1 MRIALGIILL
11 IGTLLLG
18 STFWT
23 DPSAGAATPSADLP
37 HRRDLQR
44 AAWNT
49 DTWLIVYQSDSEAG
63 KRNYESLLRP
73 LANRTLRGVT
83 LRVFD
88 FAETSDS
95 LLQKYPVLFVGST
108 LPAAICLAAKKLPD
122 LGIEQTQVR
131 IGSLALNDT
140 QDLIQLSFLPS
151 AWNGQLPMHLIWGKE
166 EQQIQDYLRQ
176 RLASGL
182 RSFLW
187 SAWGYEVL
195 RHQQTFC
202 MGYFNDST
210 WMMDKQIHF
219 EFTPSPLL
227 LATTPEAQFR
237 AFDGASDIS
246 PKLAQP
252 LAKAKTE
259 IMAFTGVSQL
269 PTLQFFL
276 YPSVERKALRT
287 GSMQQVH
294 VEAAKAEVYLVSNA
308 HFRGEEWGEQY
319 RCWLRA
325 ALGSP
330 AHPVLE
336 QGLSMQ
342 WADTIRGHHW
352 REWVQHLAAADVL
365 PSAQLL
371 FSPDTITQYLPLLG
385 QFAAAAWVDFRLQT
399 IGKAAFLEE
408 YQRPAPPVNT
418 LQQLDVQWKNWI
430 KANYPPSAVRPRA
443 LPQQRLDGY
452 TLAHEGYRIY
462 NGYGGERARRSLE
475 FMQSIGIMA
484 VAIVPYSYLADAHR
498 PDPIPV
504 VEQAGTENDE
514 AVLFSHFS
522 AQDLGQFTLLK
533 PQIWLG
539 GGSWPGDVSFST
551 PAEWQTFFDNYR
563 RWIIHYA
570 LLAELY
576 GFDALCIGTELRYTT
591 LQQPAAWRTLIA
603 QIRQIFGGS
612 LTYAANWGEECEKI
626 TFWSD
631 LDFIGVNC
639 YYPLH
644 QGTTATPEELAAG
657 AQRVVEKLKTIHERV
672 QRPVWLTEIGYRS
685 ATAPWQTP
693 HAEAGDRAIDEQAQ
707 AQCYAAFLAA
717 SWPSDWIKGY
727 FWWKWPSELDH
738 IEDNGRGYMPL
749 GKPAEEVLRSYY
761 LRE

>member
-1 MRIALGIILL
+1 MRIVLGIILL
-11 IGTLLLG
+11 TGTLFLG

-23 DPSAGAATPSADLP
+23 DPSAAGTSATELP

-44 AAWNT
+44 AAWET

-63 KRNYESLLRP
+63 KRSYESLLRP
-73 LANRTLRGVT
+73 LANRTLRGIT
-83 LRVFD
+83 LQVFD
-88 FAETSDS
+88 LAEVPDS
-95 LLQKYPVLFVGST
+95 LLQKYPVMLIGST
-108 LPAAICLAAKKLPD
+108 LPAVVCLAAKKLPD
-122 LGIEQTQVR
+122 LGLEQTQVR
-131 IGSLALNDT
+131 VGSLELNDT
-140 QDLIQLSFLPS
+140 QDLVQLSFLPS
-151 AWNGQLPMHLIWGKE
+151 AWNGQLPMHLIWGKDE
-166 EQQIQDYLRQ
+166 LQIQTYLRQ

-187 SAWGYEVL
+187 SAWGYEVT

-210 WMMDKQIHF
+210 WVMDKQIHF
-219 EFTPSPLL
+219 EFTPAPLL
-227 LATTPEAQFR
+227 LATTPA
-237 AFDGASDIS
+237 AALHAYDGAPDIS
-246 PKLAQP
+246 KNLAP
-252 LAKAKTE
+252 RLAKAKKE
-259 IMAFTGVSQL
+259 IQDFTGADQL
-269 PTLQFFL
+269 PVLQFFL
-276 YPSVERKALRT
+276 YPTVERKALRT

-294 VEAAKAEVYLVSNA
+294 VEADKAEVYLVSNA
-308 HFRGEEWGEQY
+308 HFQGEEWGEQY

-336 QGLSMQ
+336 EGLSMQ
-342 WADTIRGHHW
+342 WTDTIRGRPW
-352 REWVQHLAAADVL
+352 REWAQHLAAAGVL

-371 FSPDTITQYLPLLG
+371 FSPDTIAQYLPLIG

-399 IGKAAFLEE
+399 IGKTAFLDE
-408 YQRPAPPVNT
+408 YYRSVPPIAT
-418 LQQLDVQWKNWI
+418 LKQLDTQWKSWI
-430 KANYPPSAVRPRA
+430 RANYPRSDIKRRTV
-443 LPQQRLDGY
+443 PQQRLNGY
-452 TLAHEGYRIY
+452 TLAHQGYRIY
-462 NGYGGERARRSLE
+462 NGYGSERARMSLGV
-475 FMQSIGIMA
+475 MQSIGISA

-498 PDPIPV
+498 PDPIPIS
-504 VEQAGTENDE
+504 EQVGNENDE

-522 AQDLGQFTLLK
+522 SKDLGQFTLLK

-551 PAEWQTFFDNYR
+551 PTEWNTFFDNYR
-563 RWIIHYA
+563 RWISHYA

-591 LQQPAAWRTLIA
+591 LQHPAAWRTLIA
-603 QIRQIFGGS
+603 QIRQIYGGS

-626 TFWSD
+626 TFWPA

-657 AQRVVEKLKTIHERV
+657 AQRVVEKLKTIHEQV

-685 ATAPWQTP
+685 ATAPWQNP

-727 FWWKWPSELDH
+727 FWWKWPSDLNH
-738 IEDNGRGYMPL
+738 VEDNGRGYVPL
-749 GKPAEEVLRSYY
+749 GKPAEDVLRSYY
-761 LRE
+761 LRK